1 MKAFSPEMFTEQA
14 QASLRQEAYNILE
27 QKPMAIRSVLE
38 AEDDSIMMEM
48 QARREMYI
56 SLLESQQ
63 QGLGI
68 IDEAGLGGKMIAAI
82 IAGIIAIITA
92 LIAMITGS
100 GSSGGGGGG
109 SSSGSSASSSSS
121 VSKPPISKTTP
132 KKSAPVGV
140 ERDIDM
146 NNLTDELLK
155 ARDNPN
161 VEPHVLTGKMVT
173 KPSAGFERG
182 MNDPDAVLT
191 FDNKHD
197 GDFMKQNRVKEKSKD
212 LTADD
217 IARDK
222 EFDKAGKAR
231 IVFNPLWGK
240 YNSGT
245 HEVFLK
251 AVKSHGNVEVKNPKF
266 PDLDLCAGNITAVK
280 YLVDLTNIMKSAIHT
295 IVELGMDYVAK
306 ADNENSEELEK
317 IMAEDLGPQMAEFE
331 KKYGDFD
338 DNINFNFDDIK
349 ESLNNAVSIDPFTF
363 LSNDH
368 FKNSKQ
374 VGTQPNEYG
383 KIQVQYTTFPKPVN
397 LIELRKSMQGCID
410 EANKITYAVNND
422 KQHDMVKSLNEKIKE
437 MRKGCIEL
445 ANVISSACR
454 FYRDA
459 EVTLLNEIDKT
470 AKVIYNEGRDEKEK
484 LESSQ
489 LLFDV
494 PTSKAIYEYSSSF
507 YEYQHQMTDND
518 FYNEMS
524 YQTNAISI
532 DEMTDNIADTLTRAS
547 ILTHKYQMRAMNE
560 EALIFSENIS
570 DYEKFQRLQAVNE
583 ALADKVKRGWYNAVA
598 AVKEIFRKFTEKLTA
613 NFTTTKNYMDRYK
626 NIILNADFNPNDTY
640 KTQDLDKG
648 IDRIYDDMVIKL
660 NFNDVVTT
668 DFSTVGQCFNIFFTK
683 GMGASAGPNVKI
695 PGENASIGDIN
706 EYFKTFFCMQG
717 NDHTYTGKEFQ
728 QHIKKF
734 YDFLYDIRKINKS
747 IKDGIR
753 EVEDNA
759 NRIMKQAGLDVNK
772 PAANTATDQTAAPQT
787 APAAAQPAPA
797 AESVYSIL
805 YQKYFTLNENGVLV
819 EADIN
824 NAGSG
829 TNRAVNNVGKGNTED
844 DTQTIRNTEKGTVD
858 TKVKAYTDICV
869 SMLKAKMSACE
880 FIRNELMQIIRNH
893 VQAHI
898 GNKAANPQQPQQQQ
912 NQNQQQQPQQPQQQ
926 AQQQTQQAKPTFT
939 QRVRSGINAF
949 RGR

>member
-82 IAGIIAIITA
+82 IAGIIAIIGA
-92 LIAMITGS
+92 VIAMITGK
-100 GSSGGGGGG
+100 GSGGGSTPSPSTG
-109 SSSGSSASSSSS
+109 SGSQGYSKA
-121 VSKPPISKTTP
+121 VSDLQKEI
-132 KKSAPVGV
+132 KKSNQDLQAQA
-140 ERDIDM
+140 RDIVD
-146 NNLTDELLK
+146 NANKRLENLK
-155 ARDNPN
+155 S
-161 VEPHVLTGKMVT
+161 GKSTVS
-173 KPSAGFERG
+173 PGFDRA
-182 MNDPDAVLT
+182 MQDKNAVLT
-191 FDNKHD
+191 FDKNHNGEFLKKND
-197 GDFMKQNRVKEKSKD
+197 VGVN
-212 LTADD
+212 ADEVQ
-217 IARDK
+217 R
-222 EFDKAGKAR
+222 GK
-231 IVFNPLWGK
+231 ISISSQTKVFNPLWHSSPNIDLMNYRFDK
-240 YNSGT
+240 QQYLRICRAHPT
-245 HEVFLK
+245 
-251 AVKSHGNVEVKNPKF
+251 VEVHNYVF
-266 PDLDLCAGNITAVK
+266 PDIDLCSGNITVVK
-280 YLVDLTNIMKSAIHT
+280 TLCEAT
-295 IVELGMDYVAK
+295 
-306 ADNENSEELEK
+306 EK
-317 IMAEDLGPQMAEFE
+317 IKSLIHDMVERNIRTGDEADTDKYQSSGAEEVSNLLD
-331 KKYGDFD
+331 
-338 DNINFNFDDIK
+338 
-349 ESLNNAVSIDPFTF
+349 SIDDDKLKFDFSRIQESIEEKISMNPLEFID
-363 LSNDH
+363 NDH
-368 FKNSKQ
+368 FKNNKKESER
-374 VGTQPNEYG
+374 GTAYVTLSFTE
-383 KIQVQYTTFPKPVN
+383 FPKPVN
-397 LIELRKSMQGCID
+397 LEILRKNLQGCLD
-410 EANKITYAVNND
+410 EANKMTYDVSND
-422 KQHDMVKSLNEKIKE
+422 KQFDFVKEINEDLKSIRQDCISVAKGVTKACNIYRSCEMSLAKE
-437 MRKGCIEL
+437 
-445 ANVISSACR
+445 ISMIAYSVAQWGDQN
-454 FYRDA
+454 YRD
-459 EVTLLNEIDKT
+459 LK
-470 AKVIYNEGRDEKEK
+470 
-484 LESSQ
+484 ESSIN
-489 LLFDV
+489 FDV
-494 PTSKAIYEYSSSF
+494 STRQAIYEYSNNLDDH
-507 YEYQHQMTDND
+507 YQYTDAMIESANTLVSED
-518 FYNEMS
+518 YS
-524 YQTNAISI
+524 DYYQAIDDMI
-532 DEMTDNIADTLTRAS
+532 TRAS
-547 ILTHKYQMRAMNE
+547 ILAHKYQMRAMNE

-640 KTQDLDKG
+640 KTQDLGKG

-660 NFNDVVTT
+660 NFNDVATT
-668 DFSTVGQCFNIFFTK
+668 DFSTVGQCFDKFFTK
-683 GMGASAGPNVKI
+683 GMGASAGPNVKV

-772 PAANTATDQTAAPQT
+772 PATNTTADQTAAPQT
-787 APAAAQPAPA
+787 APAASQPAPA

-912 NQNQQQQPQQPQQQ
+912 NQQQQTQQPQQQ
-926 AQQQTQQAKPTFT
+926 AQQQTQQAKPTFG
-939 QRVRSGINAF
+939 QRVRNAANAL
-949 RGR
+949 RGQ

>member
-27 QKPMAIRSVLE
+27 QKKDTIETYLE
-38 AEDDSIMMEM
+38 AEDAALEMEIN
-48 QARREMYI
+48 AKRKYYI
-56 SLLESQQ
+56 SLIESKNQNLE
-63 QGLGI
+63 L
-68 IDEAGLGGKMIAAI
+68 IDEVAGIALIAAI
-82 IAGIIAIITA
+82 IAGVVLILKKVAKSMSESNILKAIERKAEEELTY
-92 LIAMITGS
+92 
-100 GSSGGGGGG
+100 
-109 SSSGSSASSSSS
+109 
-121 VSKPPISKTTP
+121 TP
-132 KKSAPVGV
+132 TKNNAPNTKVQACKNPYLN
-140 ERDIDM
+140 RDIQ
-146 NNLTDELLK
+146 K
-155 ARDNPN
+155 
-161 VEPHVLTGKMVT
+161 GKIG
-173 KPSAGFERG
+173 KLSF
-182 MNDPDAVLT
+182 
-191 FDNKHD
+191 
-197 GDFMKQNRVKEKSKD
+197 S
-212 LTADD
+212 
-217 IARDK
+217 
-222 EFDKAGKAR
+222 EFDKLASTANVEIKDYQIPDEKLLTGSIPECEKLEQAMKSMQSGIKSISLSMYAEGLNDFNEAKKLSSEIVDGMKAYDSKGSEDTKSINAREYLSKSRPWIVSVDSKKGYVFDINRYNANKVAGKLLITSTGLLETIKKTNFASTVPEDSFSKMKECADAIR
-231 IVFNPLWGK
+231 SASKEVTSKLFEAIQVFWKMVSNDIAQMNK
-240 YNSGT
+240 VVSQVSNT
-245 HEVFLK
+245 
-251 AVKSHGNVEVKNPKF
+251 GNVEE
-266 PDLDLCAGNITAVK
+266 
-280 YLVDLTNIMKSAIHT
+280 SAIFENEFYQNSP
-295 IVELGMDYVAK
+295 ELQEYMFGKDTTL
-306 ADNENSEELEK
+306 SES
-317 IMAEDLGPQMAEFE
+317 
-331 KKYGDFD
+331 Y
-338 DNINFNFDDIK
+338 
-349 ESLNNAVSIDPFTF
+349 S
-363 LSNDH
+363 
-368 FKNSKQ
+368 
-374 VGTQPNEYG
+374 EYY
-383 KIQVQYTTFPKPVN
+383 Q
-397 LIELRKSMQGCID
+397 
-410 EANKITYAVNND
+410 
-422 KQHDMVKSLNEKIKE
+422 
-437 MRKGCIEL
+437 
-445 ANVISSACR
+445 
-454 FYRDA
+454 
-459 EVTLLNEIDKT
+459 EIDNM
-470 AKVIYNEGRDEKEK
+470 I
-484 LESSQ
+484 
-489 LLFDV
+489 
-494 PTSKAIYEYSSSF
+494 
-507 YEYQHQMTDND
+507 
-518 FYNEMS
+518 
-524 YQTNAISI
+524 
-532 DEMTDNIADTLTRAS
+532 TRAS

-640 KTQDLDKG
+640 KTQDLGKG

-660 NFNDVVTT
+660 NFNDVATT
-668 DFSTVGQCFNIFFTK
+668 DFSTVGQCFDKFFTK
-683 GMGASAGPNVKI
+683 GMGASAGPNVKV

-772 PAANTATDQTAAPQT
+772 PATNTTADQTAAPQT
-787 APAAAQPAPA
+787 APATSQPAPA

-912 NQNQQQQPQQPQQQ
+912 NQQQQTQQPQQQ
-926 AQQQTQQAKPTFT
+926 AQQQTQQAKPTFG
-939 QRVRSGINAF
+939 QRVRNAANAL
-949 RGR
+949 RGQ

>member
-82 IAGIIAIITA
+82 IAGIIAIIGA
-92 LIAMITGS
+92 LIAMITGKGSNGGGRESS
-100 GSSGGGGGG
+100 GSSGR
-109 SSSGSSASSSSS
+109 STSSSSTTS
-121 VSKPPISKTTP
+121 SKPSTNSTP
-132 KKSAPVGV
+132 KPAAAEPKSNKQSTTHDMTSEDFEKGMNDKNATLVIGGKTGSTFKRQNFVYADSDIDSDLRTNDEINKKYPVSIKLFTHWFIKDDSDTEISNKWRITGKEFRKVAHSMGSVEVIKYELPDIDTCSGNIGSVNELISVCNDLESAYNSIQARDINAAKSEFDKIKNKLSTASEDIKRIVEHETNINKGKDPVPVNPGEFIDNEIKRIKDLKYEYLGHYSAPV
-140 ERDIDM
+140 
-146 NNLTDELLK
+146 
-155 ARDNPN
+155 
-161 VEPHVLTGKMVT
+161 T
-173 KPSAGFERG
+173 K
-182 MNDPDAVLT
+182 
-191 FDNKHD
+191 
-197 GDFMKQNRVKEKSKD
+197 
-212 LTADD
+212 
-217 IARDK
+217 
-222 EFDKAGKAR
+222 
-231 IVFNPLWGK
+231 
-240 YNSGT
+240 
-245 HEVFLK
+245 
-251 AVKSHGNVEVKNPKF
+251 
-266 PDLDLCAGNITAVK
+266 
-280 YLVDLTNIMKSAIHT
+280 
-295 IVELGMDYVAK
+295 
-306 ADNENSEELEK
+306 
-317 IMAEDLGPQMAEFE
+317 
-331 KKYGDFD
+331 
-338 DNINFNFDDIK
+338 
-349 ESLNNAVSIDPFTF
+349 
-363 LSNDH
+363 
-368 FKNSKQ
+368 FKN
-374 VGTQPNEYG
+374 
-383 KIQVQYTTFPKPVN
+383 
-397 LIELRKSMQGCID
+397 
-410 EANKITYAVNND
+410 
-422 KQHDMVKSLNEKIKE
+422 VKSLETLKKALEKLLKKANETEYYSEDNDSESTIKSLNDAVKEFRTVCKDLAAGIVSCANTYNSTERNIASQISKLDDIVKDQCLSIKE
-437 MRKGCIEL
+437 QEVYASYRKLDEYTSYESAAFLYPFNLEEAMMYGDPIYTESVEL
-445 ANVISSACR
+445 QEIA
-454 FYRDA
+454 FGRDTIIQ
-459 EVTLLNEIDKT
+459 EDYSEYYQEID
-470 AKVIYNEGRDEKEK
+470 D
-484 LESSQ
+484 
-489 LLFDV
+489 
-494 PTSKAIYEYSSSF
+494 
-507 YEYQHQMTDND
+507 M
-518 FYNEMS
+518 M
-524 YQTNAISI
+524 
-532 DEMTDNIADTLTRAS
+532 TRAS

-598 AVKEIFRKFTEKLTA
+598 AVKEIFRKFAEKLTA

-640 KTQDLDKG
+640 KTQDLVKG
-648 IDRIYDDMVIKL
+648 VDRIYDDMVIKL
-660 NFNDVVTT
+660 NFNDVATT
-668 DFSTVGQCFNIFFTK
+668 EFSTVGQCFDKFFTK
-683 GMGASAGPNVKI
+683 GMGVSAGPNVKI
-695 PGENASIGDIN
+695 PDENASIGDIN

-772 PAANTATDQTAAPQT
+772 PAANTATDQTTAPQT

-805 YQKYFTLNENGVLV
+805 YQKYFTLNEDGVLV

-898 GNKAANPQQPQQQQ
+898 GNKAANPHQPQQQQ
-912 NQNQQQQPQQPQQQ
+912 NQNQQQQTQQPQQQ
-926 AQQQTQQAKPTFT
+926 TQQQTQQAKPTIG
-939 QRVRSGINAF
+939 QRLRNAANAL
-949 RGR
+949 RG